1 MSSHAQTRNYY
12 LQGMNIQVSCS
23 SAIAACL
30 DARFRLL
37 STGARVAETIF
48 FEFES
53 VASSSQ
59 HTIELPGGEGKP
71 FYELP
76 NGQAYC
82 FENGDQL
89 YIRLGT
95 GIRALC
101 QPASGTASFSVVESE
116 RGSLFLVSHLLFTIF
131 LMEILKRREWYSVH
145 AAGFSDSGRAVLLPG
160 TSGSGKSTLSIGL
173 LRAKF
178 DYLSDDMVFLLRR
191 PTGWGIIGLPEDVDV
206 TDKTIGFFQE
216 LDFLL
221 SSRKA
226 DGFPKWQ
233 VRAEEVY
240 GTKVVREARPG
251 AIVFP
256 RISGN
261 PSSAIR
267 QIEPDEALFEM
278 APNVLLTE
286 PKSCQAHL
294 NALADLVKQ
303 TPCYRLETGRDFDHI
318 PHLFR
323 ELLSIRPEEARV

>member
-1 MSSHAQTRNYY
+1 VSGDVQTRNYY
-12 LQGMNIQVSCS
+12 LQGVNINVSCS
-23 SAIAACL
+23 SALAACL

-37 STGARVAETIF
+37 ATGARVSAQTIS

-53 VASSSQ
+53 VANSSQ
-59 HTIELPGGEGKP
+59 HTIELPNGEAKP

-89 YIRLGT
+89 YISLGAV
-95 GIRALC
+95 RALC

-116 RGSLFLVSHLLFTIF
+116 RGSLFLASHLFFTIF

-145 AAGFSDSGRAVLLPG
+145 AAGFSDSGRAVLIPG
-160 TSGSGKSTLSIGL
+160 TSGAGKSTLSIGL

-191 PTGWGIIGLPEDVDV
+191 PAGWGIIGLPEDVDV
-206 TDKTIGFFQE
+206 TDKTIGFFSE

-240 GTKVVREARPG
+240 GTKIEREARPG

-261 PSSAIR
+261 PTSAIR

-278 APNVLLTE
+278 VPNVLLTE
-286 PKSCQAHL
+286 PRSCQAHL
-294 NALADLVKQ
+294 NALADLVKH

-323 ELLSIRPEEARV
+323 ELLSVSPEEARV